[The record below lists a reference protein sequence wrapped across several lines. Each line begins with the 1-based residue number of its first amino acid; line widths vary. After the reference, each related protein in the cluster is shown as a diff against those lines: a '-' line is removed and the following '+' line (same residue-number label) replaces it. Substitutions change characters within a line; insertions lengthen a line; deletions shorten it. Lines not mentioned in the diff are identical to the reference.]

1 MKGKTIRIFLVEGT
15 PNSILTA
22 EIINW
27 TGKVIVAP
35 RSQLPELASRI
46 EAKRTGVYILAG
58 DDPQNP
64 LKERIYIGE
73 SDNVFKRLTEH
84 NKDDNK
90 DFWTRSVLII
100 SKDENLTK
108 SHIRYLESKL
118 IQLAQQAKRGTLDN
132 NTAPGIPPLPESDT
146 ADMEFFLS
154 QVQMLLPVLGF
165 SFALPAPKPIPAD
178 EFIDRDNNIKPQN
191 ISPIFYMKAS
201 GAEAKAQEIDGEFI
215 VLRGSTARKES
226 VKSLS
231 KRGSELREQL
241 IEEGKLI
248 NNQDERYLVFREDIP
263 FTSPSAAADTIA
275 GGSYNGR
282 TAWKVIDTDKTY
294 KEWQEIEIE
303 KAEENNSVSENQLIP
318 FQGDNEEVSVPYNI
332 ENNIESNR

>member
-35 RSQLPELASRI
+35 RSQLPELAKRE

-58 DDPQNP
+58 EDPENA
-64 LKERIYIGE
+64 LREKIYIGE

-84 NKDDNK
+84 NKDENK
-90 DFWTRSVLII
+90 DFWTRTALII

-118 IQLAQQAKRGTLDN
+118 IQLAQQARRGTIN
-132 NTAPGIPPLPESDT
+132 NSTAPETPPLPESDT
-146 ADMEFFLS
+146 ADMDFFLS

-165 SFALPAPKPIPAD
+165 SFTLPAPSPIPPSESID
-178 EFIDRDNNIKPQN
+178 ENNNKVKYQN
-191 ISPIFYMKAS
+191 LSPTFFMKAS

-215 VLRGSTARKES
+215 ILKDSTARKES

-231 KRGSELREQL
+231 KRSRELRQQL
-241 IEEGKLI
+241 IEEGKLFD
-248 NNQDERYLVFREDIP
+248 NQDGTLVFQEDVS
-263 FTSPSAAADTIA
+263 FTSPSAAADAISGA
-275 GGSYNGR
+275 SYNGR
-282 TAWKVIDTDKTY
+282 TAWKTIDTNKTY
-294 KEWQEIEIE
+294 KEWQEAQIEE
-303 KAEENNSVSENQLIP
+303 AEEHTGISENKLSL
-318 FQGDNEEVSVPYNI
+318 FKEENKDISAQYY
-332 ENNIESNR
+332 S

>member
-35 RSQLPELASRI
+35 RSQLPELAKRE

-58 DDPQNP
+58 EDPENA
-64 LKERIYIGE
+64 LREKIYIGE
-73 SDNVFKRLTEH
+73 SDNVFKRLTDH

-90 DFWTRSVLII
+90 EFWNRTALII

-118 IQLAQQAKRGTLDN
+118 IQLAQQARRGTIN
-132 NTAPGIPPLPESDT
+132 NSTAPETPPLPESDT
-146 ADMEFFLS
+146 ADMDFFLS

-165 SFALPAPKPIPAD
+165 SFTLPAPSPTLFN
-178 EFIDRDNNIKPQN
+178 EFDDNNKIKALN
-191 ISPIFYMKAS
+191 VSPIFYIRTS
-201 GAEAKAQEIDGEFI
+201 GVEAKAQELDGEFI
-215 VLRGSTARKES
+215 VLKGSNARKETVES
-226 VKSLS
+226 FS
-231 KRGSELREQL
+231 KRSIELRQRL
-241 IEEGKLI
+241 IEEGKLV
-248 NNQDERYLVFREDIP
+248 NNSDEEYLEFVEDVY

-275 GGSYNGR
+275 GRSCNGR
-282 TAWKVIDTDKTY
+282 TMWKLVDTNITY
-294 KEWQEIEIE
+294 REWQESEIE
-303 KAEENNSVSENQLIP
+303 KAQK
-318 FQGDNEEVSVPYNI
+318 YTNI
-332 ENNIESNR
+332 S

>member
-27 TGKVIVAP
+27 TGKVIVSP
-35 RSQLPELASRI
+35 RSQLPELATRT

-73 SDNVFKRLTEH
+73 SDSVFKRLTEH

-178 EFIDRDNNIKPQN
+178 EFIDLDNNIKPQ

-215 VLRGSTARKES
+215 VLKNSTARKES
-226 VKSLS
+226 VESLPQ
-231 KRGSELREQL
+231 RNRELRQQL
-241 IEEGKLI
+241 VEEGKLI
-248 NNQDERYLVFREDIP
+248 NNQNETYLFQENVSFK
-263 FTSPSAAADTIA
+263 SPSAAAATIA

-282 TAWKVIDTDKTY
+282 TAWKVIETDKTY
-294 KEWQEIEIE
+294 KEWQQTEIE
-303 KAEENNSVSENQLIP
+303 KAEEQMIISTNKLRLSQENYENVSA
-318 FQGDNEEVSVPYNI
+318 PYYI
-332 ENNIESNR
+332 ENNIAD

>member
-35 RSQLPELASRI
+35 RSQLPELAKRE

-58 DDPQNP
+58 EDPQNP
-64 LKERIYIGE
+64 IKECIYIGE

-90 DFWTRSVLII
+90 DFWIRTALII

-108 SHIRYLESKL
+108 SHIRYLESRL
-118 IQLAQQAKRGTLDN
+118 IQLAQQARRGTIN
-132 NTAPGIPPLPESDT
+132 NSTAPETPPLPESDT

-165 SFALPAPKPIPAD
+165 SFVLPAPKSIVAS
-178 EFIDRDNNIKPQN
+178 ELIDQEIEVKPRS

-215 VLRGSTARKES
+215 ILKDSTARKES
-226 VKSLS
+226 VKSFS
-231 KRGSELREQL
+231 KRSRELRQQL

-248 NNQDERYLVFREDIP
+248 DNQDGTNLVFQEDVS
-263 FTSPSAAADTIA
+263 FTSPSAAADAIA
-275 GGSYNGR
+275 GASYNGR
-282 TAWKVIDTDKTY
+282 TAWKTLNTNKTY
-294 KEWQEIEIE
+294 KEWQEAQIEE
-303 KAEENNSVSENQLIP
+303 AEEHTGISENKLSL
-318 FQGDNEEVSVPYNI
+318 FKEENKDISAQYY
-332 ENNIESNR
+332 S

>member
-35 RSQLPELASRI
+35 RSQLPELATRT

-58 DDPQNP
+58 DDPSNP

-118 IQLAQQAKRGTLDN
+118 IHLAQQAKRGT
-132 NTAPGIPPLPESDT
+132 
-146 ADMEFFLS
+146 
-154 QVQMLLPVLGF
+154 
-165 SFALPAPKPIPAD
+165 
-178 EFIDRDNNIKPQN
+178 
-191 ISPIFYMKAS
+191 
-201 GAEAKAQEIDGEFI
+201 
-215 VLRGSTARKES
+215 
-226 VKSLS
+226 
-231 KRGSELREQL
+231 
-241 IEEGKLI
+241 
-248 NNQDERYLVFREDIP
+248 
-263 FTSPSAAADTIA
+263 
-275 GGSYNGR
+275 
-282 TAWKVIDTDKTY
+282 
-294 KEWQEIEIE
+294 IE
-303 KAEENNSVSENQLIP
+303 KAVKHISISTNKLRLSQDDYKNASAPYYSENN
-318 FQGDNEEVSVPYNI
+318 
-332 ENNIESNR
+332 R

>member
-1 MKGKTIRIFLVEGT
+1 
-15 PNSILTA
+15 

-35 RSQLPELASRI
+35 RSQLPELATRN

-58 DDPQNP
+58 EDPENSI
-64 LKERIYIGE
+64 KERIYIGE
-73 SDNVFKRLTEH
+73 SDNVFKRLTDH

-90 DFWTRSVLII
+90 EFWTRTVLII

-118 IQLAQQAKRGTLDN
+118 IQLAQQARRGTIN
-132 NTAPGIPPLPESDT
+132 NSTAPETPSLPESDT

-165 SFALPAPKPIPAD
+165 TFALPVPNPILFNEFD
-178 EFIDRDNNIKPQN
+178 EDNKIQTKNV
-191 ISPIFYMKAS
+191 SPIFYMKTS
-201 GAEAKAQEIDGEFI
+201 GVEAKAQELDGEFI
-215 VLRGSTARKES
+215 VLKGSNARRETVES
-226 VKSLS
+226 FS
-231 KRGSELREQL
+231 KRSIELRQRL

-248 NNQDERYLVFREDIP
+248 NNSSEEYLEFVEDVY

-275 GGSYNGR
+275 GRSCNGR
-282 TAWKVIDTDKTY
+282 IMWKLINTNITY
-294 KEWQEIEIE
+294 KEWQESEIE
-303 KAEENNSVSENQLIP
+303 KAQKQSNIIQNQLSL
-318 FQGDNEEVSVPYNI
+318 FKEDN
-332 ENNIESNR
+332 

>member
-35 RSQLPELASRI
+35 RSQLPELAKRE

-58 DDPQNP
+58 EDPENA
-64 LKERIYIGE
+64 LREKIYIGE

-84 NKDDNK
+84 NKDENK
-90 DFWTRSVLII
+90 DFWTRTPLII

-118 IQLAQQAKRGTLDN
+118 IQLAQQARRGTIN
-132 NTAPGIPPLPESDT
+132 NSTAPETPPLPESDT
-146 ADMEFFLS
+146 ADMDFFLS

-165 SFALPAPKPIPAD
+165 SFTLPAPSPTLFN
-178 EFIDRDNNIKPQN
+178 EFDDNNKIKALN
-191 ISPIFYMKAS
+191 VSPIFYIRTS
-201 GAEAKAQEIDGEFI
+201 GVEAKAQELDGEFI
-215 VLRGSTARKES
+215 VLKGSNARKETVES
-226 VKSLS
+226 FS
-231 KRGSELREQL
+231 KRSIELRQRL
-241 IEEGKLI
+241 IEEGKLV
-248 NNQDERYLVFREDIP
+248 NNSDEEYLEFVEDVY

-275 GGSYNGR
+275 GRSCNGR
-282 TAWKVIDTDKTY
+282 TMWKLVDTNITY
-294 KEWQEIEIE
+294 REWQESEIE
-303 KAEENNSVSENQLIP
+303 KAQK
-318 FQGDNEEVSVPYNI
+318 YTNI
-332 ENNIESNR
+332 S

>member
-35 RSQLPELASRI
+35 RSQLPELATRT

-58 DDPQNP
+58 DDPQN
-64 LKERIYIGE
+64 LIKERIYIGE

-90 DFWTRSVLII
+90 DFWIRTALII

-108 SHIRYLESKL
+108 SHIRYLESRL
-118 IQLAQQAKRGTLDN
+118 IQLAQQSKRGTLDN
-132 NTAPGIPPLPESDT
+132 STNPETPRLPESDT

-154 QVQMLLPVLGF
+154 QIQMLLPVLGF
-165 SFALPAPKPIPAD
+165 SFVLPVPKPIYVSELID
-178 EFIDRDNNIKPQN
+178 ENNNIKPQ

-215 VLRGSTARKES
+215 VLKGSNARKENAE
-226 VKSLS
+226 SLHQ
-231 KRGSELREQL
+231 RNRDLRQQL
-241 IEEGKLI
+241 IEECKLT
-248 NNQDERYLVFREDIP
+248 NNQDQIYLIFQEDVS
-263 FTSPSAAADTIA
+263 FKSPSAAAATIA
-275 GGSYNGR
+275 GASYNGR
-282 TAWKVIDTDKTY
+282 TAWKVIDTNKTY
-294 KEWQEIEIE
+294 KEWQETEIE
-303 KAEENNSVSENQLIP
+303 EAQEHTGISKNQFNQDEDVSAQYY
-318 FQGDNEEVSVPYNI
+318 S
-332 ENNIESNR
+332 ENNI

>member
-1 MKGKTIRIFLVEGT
+1 MVEGT

-35 RSQLPELASRI
+35 RSQLPELAKRE

-58 DDPQNP
+58 EDPENA
-64 LKERIYIGE
+64 LREKIYIGE

-90 DFWTRSVLII
+90 DFWIRTALII

-118 IQLAQQAKRGTLDN
+118 IQLAQQARRGTIN
-132 NTAPGIPPLPESDT
+132 NSTAPETPPLPESDT
-146 ADMEFFLS
+146 ADMDFFLS

-165 SFALPAPKPIPAD
+165 SFTLPAPSPIPPSKSID
-178 EFIDRDNNIKPQN
+178 ENNNKPNN
-191 ISPIFYMKAS
+191 ISPTFFMKAS
-201 GAEAKAQEIDGEFI
+201 GAEAKAQEINGEFL
-215 VLRGSTARKES
+215 VLKDSTARKENTE
-226 VKSLS
+226 SLPQ
-231 KRGSELREQL
+231 RYRDLREQL

-248 NNQDERYLVFREDIP
+248 VHQNGKYLVFQKDVS
-263 FTSPSAAADTIA
+263 FNSASAAAATISGA
-275 GGSYNGR
+275 SCNGR
-282 TAWKVIDTDKTY
+282 ITWKTINTDKTY
-294 KEWQEIEIE
+294 KEWLETQIEE
-303 KAEENNSVSENQLIP
+303 AEEHIMSISENQLRL
-318 FQGDNEEVSVPYNI
+318 FQEDNEEVSVS
-332 ENNIESNR
+332 ELK

>member
-35 RSQLPELASRI
+35 RSQLPELATRN

-58 DDPQNP
+58 EDPENSI
-64 LKERIYIGE
+64 KERIYIGE
-73 SDNVFKRLTEH
+73 SDNVFKRLTDH

-90 DFWTRSVLII
+90 EFWTRTVLII

-118 IQLAQQAKRGTLDN
+118 IQLAQQARRGTIN
-132 NTAPGIPPLPESDT
+132 NSTAPETPSLPESDT

-165 SFALPAPKPIPAD
+165 TFALPVPNPI
-178 EFIDRDNNIKPQN
+178 
-191 ISPIFYMKAS
+191 
-201 GAEAKAQEIDGEFI
+201 
-215 VLRGSTARKES
+215 L
-226 VKSLS
+226 
-231 KRGSELREQL
+231 
-241 IEEGKLI
+241 
-248 NNQDERYLVFREDIP
+248 
-263 FTSPSAAADTIA
+263 
-275 GGSYNGR
+275 
-282 TAWKVIDTDKTY
+282 
-294 KEWQEIEIE
+294 
-303 KAEENNSVSENQLIP
+303 
-318 FQGDNEEVSVPYNI
+318 
-332 ENNIESNR
+332 